1 MFVANPKLILEV
13 SWKFLFSLL
22 FFRMLIDIYYLV
34 FVGVQNWIQDGCI
47 LGQPRVLMEKVL
59 LPVLDLSD
67 LGEFI

>member
-34 FVGVQNWIQDGCI
+34 FVGVQDWILDGRI